1 MNNRTEAHKQAI
13 KIAQTLVYVTENQ
26 VSLVSPDALEYQGRV
41 TAEKNARIL
50 LAVLTTIS

>member
-1 MNNRTEAHKQAI
+1 MNNRTESHKKAI
-13 KIAQTLVYVTENQ
+13 QIAQTLVYTTEHQ

-41 TAEKNARIL
+41 TAEKNARLL